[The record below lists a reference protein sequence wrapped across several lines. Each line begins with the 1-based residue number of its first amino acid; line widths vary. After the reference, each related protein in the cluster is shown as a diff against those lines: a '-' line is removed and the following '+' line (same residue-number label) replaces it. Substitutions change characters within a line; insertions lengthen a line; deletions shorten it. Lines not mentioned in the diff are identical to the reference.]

1 MQQQGRFSLLGLGD
15 IIMPGLVLCFVL
27 RFESRKRVNN
37 LYNNNPLLFIN
48 RLTYFQCC
56 LLGYC
61 AGAKIFSSIS
71 YSSSSISFRLIDSYH
86 FIGSFQM
93 CSTSTSLSRSI
104 YSHTLVMHCLFKGKY
119 PYLNWNEDF
128 HWSSNCRVI
137 LVQCGQIHSLRIT
150 THHPHRANY

>member
-1 MQQQGRFSLLGLGD
+1 MDLNSPYQAKSYFLGESSEQLFWIMNRAVVMSSMQQQGRFSLLGLGD

-48 RLTYFQCC
+48 RLSYFQCC

-61 AGAKIFSSIS
+61 AGTKIFSSIS
-71 YSSSSISFRLIDSYH
+71 YSSSSIPFRLIDSYH
-86 FIGSFQM
+86 FIGSVQM

-104 YSHTLVMHCLFKGKY
+104 YSHTLIMHRPFKGKY
-119 PYLNWNEDF
+119 PHLN
-128 HWSSNCRVI
+128 
-137 LVQCGQIHSLRIT
+137 
-150 THHPHRANY
+150 

>member
-48 RLTYFQCC
+48 RLTYFQCS

-61 AGAKIFSSIS
+61 AGMKIHSSIS
-71 YSSSSISFRLIDSYH
+71 CSSSSMSFSGLLTATISSEVFKCAQPALLFLVPCTLTPLLCIAYLKVNLLISIEMTI
-86 FIGSFQM
+86 FIG
-93 CSTSTSLSRSI
+93 
-104 YSHTLVMHCLFKGKY
+104 CLFVG
-119 PYLNWNEDF
+119 
-128 HWSSNCRVI
+128 
-137 LVQCGQIHSLRIT
+137 
-150 THHPHRANY
+150 